1 LSGLLVGSGGKVRG
15 WVKES
20 MKVLIQRVSE
30 ARVEVGGEAV
40 GEIGRGLLLLVG
52 IERHDGPETMARMA
66 TRVAGYRLFADAQGK
81 MNLDVGEAGGAL
93 LAVSQ
98 FTLAADTRKGRRP
111 GFSAAAQPAVAR
123 ALFEAF
129 VVALR
134 DAGLAVACGRFGED
148 MQVHL
153 VNDGPVTFMLEM

>member
-1 LSGLLVGSGGKVRG
+1 MGTL
-15 WVKES
+15 
-20 MKVLIQRVSE
+20 MKVLMQRVSE
-30 ARVEVGGEAV
+30 ARVEVAGEAV

-52 IERHDGPETMARMA
+52 IERHDRPETVVRMA

-111 GFSAAAQPAVAR
+111 GFSAAAEPDLAR
-123 ALFEAF
+123 SLFEAF
-129 VVALR
+129 VAALR
-134 DAGLAVACGRFGED
+134 EVGLPVACGRFGED

-153 VNDGPVTFMLEM
+153 INDGPVTFMLEM